1 MTAFGAM
8 TTEEALPRSSPGSRE
23 KVERTYSA
31 GGRAVVF
38 VVAVVS
44 VLMSAAAPLNADD
57 ERVGRGKYLIHAGGC
72 MTCHTEEGE
81 DAVPFSGGRAIES
94 PFGTF
99 YAPNITPDEKTGIGS
114 WSDEDFVQALWEGIN
129 PEGEHYFPAF
139 PFTSYTGVS
148 RDDLLAMK
156 AFLFSIEPIE
166 KANKEH
172 DLPFMMSSR
181 HAAGLWKARYFEAGR
196 FASDPAQS
204 EEWNRGAY
212 LVRHLG
218 HCGECHTPRNRLG
231 ALQDTHHL
239 RGNSDGPD
247 SEDIPNI
254 TADPADG
261 IGDWSVKDLEYFLDI
276 GMLPDGDFV
285 GGSMSSVIDDNTS
298 HLTRADRVAIAIYL
312 KSLK

>member
-1 MTAFGAM
+1 MTAFGSM
-8 TTEEALPRSSPGSRE
+8 TTEEALPRFSPSSRE
-23 KVERTYSA
+23 KVKRTCYS
-31 GGRAVVF
+31 GGRTVVS

-44 VLMSAAAPLNADD
+44 ALMGAAPLNADD
-57 ERVGRGKYLIHAGGC
+57 ELVERGEYLLHAGGC

-94 PFGTF
+94 PFGIF
-99 YAPNITPDEKTGIGS
+99 YASNITPDTKTGIGN

-129 PEGEHYFPAF
+129 PESEHYFPAF

-156 AFLFSIEPIE
+156 AFLFSLEPIE

-181 HAAGLWKARYFEAGR
+181 HAAGLWKARYFESGR
-196 FASDPAQS
+196 FAPDPAQS
-204 EEWNRGAY
+204 EEWIRGAY

-231 ALQDTHHL
+231 ALRDTHHL
-239 RGNSDGPD
+239 RGNPDGPD
-247 SEDIPNI
+247 GEDIPNI
-254 TADPADG
+254 TADPGDG
-261 IGDWSVKDLEYFLDI
+261 IGDWSVKDIEYFLDI

-285 GGSMSSVIDDNTS
+285 GGSMSPVVDDNTS
-298 HLTRADRVAIAIYL
+298 QLTRADRLAIAIYL
-312 KSLK
+312 KSVN